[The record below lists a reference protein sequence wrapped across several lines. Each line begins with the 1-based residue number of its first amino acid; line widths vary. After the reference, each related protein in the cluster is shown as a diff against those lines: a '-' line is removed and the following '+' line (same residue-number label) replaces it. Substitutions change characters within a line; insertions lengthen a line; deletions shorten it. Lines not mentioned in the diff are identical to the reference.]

1 MPSSGSVTT
10 WIGQLRAGN
19 RDAAQR
25 LFERYFPRLVG
36 LAGKRLRNLGVSRRA
51 RDDEEDV
58 ALSAFDSFCRAAEQG
73 RFPRLDD
80 RDDLWALLAVITA
93 RKAIDLRDHELRLKN
108 GNGKVGGESV
118 LDLLF
123 GTEDGAAGIDQV
135 VGREPTPEFAA
146 LVAEELQRLM
156 ASLPDDEFRSIAL
169 AKMEGFTIKEIAAR
183 LGCSRATVERRLD
196 TTRKIC
202 EELRP

>member
-10 WIGQLRAGN
+10 WIGQLRSGN

-25 LFERYFPRLVG
+25 LWDRYFPRLVG
-36 LAGKRLRNLGVSRRA
+36 LARKRLRNLGVSRRA
-51 RDDEEDV
+51 VDDEDDV
-58 ALSAFDSFCRAAEQG
+58 ALSAFDSFCRGAEQG
-73 RFPRLDD
+73 RFPRLDG

-93 RKAIDLRDHELRLKN
+93 RKAIDLRDHEWRQKN

-118 LDLLF
+118 LDILF
-123 GTEDGAAGIDQV
+123 GTKDGAAGIDQV

-146 LVAEELQRLM
+146 QVAEEFQRLM

-169 AKMEGFTIKEIAAR
+169 AKMEGYTIKEIAAR
-183 LGCSRATVERRLD
+183 LGCSVATVERRLG
-196 TTRKIC
+196 TIRKIY